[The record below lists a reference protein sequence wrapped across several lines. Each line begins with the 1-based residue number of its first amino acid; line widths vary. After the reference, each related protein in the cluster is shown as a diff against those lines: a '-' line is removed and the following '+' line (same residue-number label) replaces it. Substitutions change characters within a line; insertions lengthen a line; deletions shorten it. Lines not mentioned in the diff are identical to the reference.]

1 MSKVRVVTDSSAWL
15 PPEVLEKY
23 DIHIIPHRIRVGK
36 NVFLE
41 SDEFTSTDLFE
52 LLDHSDPTN
61 TKNLPS
67 IGNIELNDMLDY
79 YQSIGSETD
88 SIVSI
93 HMSRELSPMCS
104 DARRAAEI
112 LKGRQ
117 TIRVIDSMSTSFGLG
132 MLVSK
137 AAQYAEEG
145 ADVNEIARI
154 INGAVPH
161 LYFTG
166 FAESLNYLERSD
178 QIGAS
183 QNLLGTLLGIK
194 AMLILEEGEL
204 QPLEKVQT
212 HEEVVE
218 KLFEFVI
225 EFAVVEEV
233 GILEHEYSEAADI
246 LIQRIAEDARLA
258 DVVVHRITYPP
269 SLATYM
275 GPNMLGV
282 LVYEGEF

>member
-15 PPEVLEKY
+15 HPDVLEKY
-23 DIHIIPHRIRVGK
+23 DIQVIPHHIRVGK
-36 NVFLE
+36 QTFLE
-41 SDEFTSTDLFE
+41 TPEFTSNDLFE
-52 LLDHSDPTN
+52 QLDSSDPTE

-67 IGNIELNDMLDY
+67 IGSIDVNEMLSH
-79 YQSIGSETD
+79 YQAIGNPTD

-93 HMSRELSPMCS
+93 HMSRELSPMY
-104 DARRAAEI
+104 DNARTAAEI
-112 LKGRQ
+112 VKGRQ

-132 MLVSK
+132 LLVAK
-137 AAQYAEEG
+137 AAEAAESG
-145 ADVNEIARI
+145 ADVHEIARI
-154 INGAVPH
+154 INGTVPH

-166 FAESLNYLERSD
+166 FAESLNYLERSA
-178 QIGAS
+178 QISPS

-212 HEEVVE
+212 SDEVVE
-218 KLFEFVI
+218 KLYEFVI
-225 EFAVVEEV
+225 EFAAVEEV
-233 GILEHEYSEAADI
+233 GIVEHQYAEVADA
-246 LIQRIAEDARLA
+246 LIQRISDDSRLSNIH
-258 DVVVHRITYPP
+258 VHRITYPP

-275 GPNMLGV
+275 GPNILGV

>member
-15 PPEVLEKY
+15 PPEVLEKF
-23 DIHIIPHRIRVGK
+23 DIQIIPHRIRVGK
-36 NVFLE
+36 KVFLE
-41 SDEFTSTDLFE
+41 SDEFSSTDLFE
-52 LLDHSDPTN
+52 QLDHSDPTN

-79 YQSIGSETD
+79 YQSVGQETD

-93 HMSRELSPMCS
+93 HMSRELSPMCA
-104 DARRAAEI
+104 DARRAAEV

-132 MLVSK
+132 MLVAK
-137 AAQYAEEG
+137 AAQIADQG
-145 ADVNEIARI
+145 ADVHEIARI

-166 FAESLNYLERSD
+166 FAESLNYLERSE

-212 HEEVVE
+212 QEEVVE
-218 KLFEFVI
+218 KLFDFVI

-233 GILEHEYSEAADI
+233 GILEHEYSGAAEA
-246 LIQRIAEDARLA
+246 LTQRIAEDARLA
-258 DVVVHRITYPP
+258 DVTVHQITYPP

-282 LVYEGEF
+282 LVYEGEY

>member
-23 DIHIIPHRIRVGK
+23 DIQIIPHRIRVGK

-41 SDEFTSTDLFE
+41 SEEFTSTDLFE

-79 YQSIGSETD
+79 YQSIGAETD